1 MIKYEN
7 LNVNPKNK
15 KTTDCVIRALTVATG
30 KSYYDVYEELYRLS
44 IKTGWF
50 MNETRLENKFLEQNG
65 FVKMKQPR
73 KSNNTK
79 YLIGELDKLV
89 DKNDIVIA
97 SCNKHLTVVK
107 NYTLY
112 DLWDCRGKTI
122 NSYYVKGR

>member
-15 KTTDCVIRALTVATG
+15 KTTDCVIRALTTATG
-30 KSYYDVYEELYRLS
+30 KSYYEVYEELYRLS

-50 MNETRLENKFLEQNG
+50 MNEARLENKFLEQNG

-97 SCNKHLTVVK
+97 SCNHHLTVVK
-107 NYTLY
+107 NHTLY
-112 DLWDCRGKTI
+112 DLWDCRYKFI
-122 NSYYVKGR
+122 NTYYVKVK

>member
-1 MIKYEN
+1 MVKFE
-7 LNVNPKNK
+7 LKNVNPKNK
-15 KTTDCVIRALTVATG
+15 KTTDCVIRALTTATG

-50 MNETRLENKFLEQNG
+50 MNEARLENKFLEQNG

-112 DLWDCRGKTI
+112 DLWDCRYKTI
-122 NSYYVKGR
+122 NSYYVKRK

>member
-15 KTTDCVIRALTVATG
+15 KTTDCVIRALTTATG

-50 MNETRLENKFLEQNG
+50 MNEARLENKFLEQNG

-112 DLWDCRGKTI
+112 DLWDCRYKTI
-122 NSYYVKGR
+122 NSYYVKRK